1 MKKIAILGST
11 GSIGKNL
18 INILKKD
25 KNNFKIEL
33 LTANKNYKEL
43 IKQTK
48 IFNVKNI
55 IITNKNS
62 FIIIKKIF
70 KNKKINIYDNYNSFK
85 KIFNNKK
92 IDYTMSAISGFDG
105 LEPTINIIKFSK
117 KIAIANKEAIIC
129 GWSLI
134 NTELKKNKTEFIP
147 VDSEHFS
154 IWSLL
159 NNIKISNIEKIFITA
174 SGGPFINYPL
184 NRFKHISKNLALNHP
199 NWAMGPKISVDS
211 ATMMNKVFE
220 VIEAKKIFNI
230 SYNKLNILLH
240 PSSYVHAIVK
250 FSNGLNKILI
260 HDTNMKI
267 PIFNS
272 LYSNYEKKIIT
283 KSLDFK
289 KINDLKF
296 SNINQKRY
304 PATKILNNL
313 SEIDSLYE
321 TIIVVINDFYVS
333 LFLAEKIRFNEIS
346 KFTLKALNRPEF
358 TKYKKVKLKNVNEI
372 NKLKDYVLYKIQSFS
387 I

>member
-105 LEPTINIIKFSK
+105 VEPTINIIKFSK

-154 IWSLL
+154 IWSLI